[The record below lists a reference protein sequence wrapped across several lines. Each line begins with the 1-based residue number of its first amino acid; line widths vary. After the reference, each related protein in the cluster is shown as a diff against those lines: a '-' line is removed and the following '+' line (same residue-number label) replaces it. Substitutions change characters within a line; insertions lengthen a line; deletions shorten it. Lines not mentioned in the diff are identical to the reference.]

1 MDQAKKMLILK
12 IVVIIIVALIAITI
26 VLMTLSLSAAN
37 ALLVPIEEQLSSL
50 EKGETEA
57 AYNLTS
63 EQFKKSVSL
72 EEFNNFVKTNP
83 LLSSKNNRTFKERI
97 IQDDAGLVKGLISSE
112 ATGGALFVEYNLIK
126 ENGQWKIIHFKV
138 SPSPIDQ

>member
-50 EKGETEA
+50 EKGGTEA

-63 EQFKKSVSL
+63 EEFKKSVSL

-83 LLSSKNNRTFKERI
+83 ILSSKNNRTFKEKI
-97 IQDDAGLVKGLISSE
+97 IQNDAGLVKGLISSE

-126 ENGQWKIIHFKV
+126 ENGQWKIIHFKA
-138 SPSPIDQ
+138 SPNPIVD